1 MTEPVLLLPG
11 LASDARV
18 FFHQLVTLSLSRPV
32 TVLPLVGA
40 LVEDMSLAV
49 LKAAPAC
56 FALAG
61 QGLGGTVALEVVR
74 RAPGRVTR
82 MILISTDPSSETP
95 QAAAA
100 REARM
105 IQARAGRLREAIQG
119 EVPPVCPFRR
129 TVAGRCAGG
138 VGRHGAGAGRG
149 CLHRA
154 VAGNSAPPGP
164 PEDPAAVP
172 CACPDHRRRGGSNRS
187 APPAGFHGRA
197 YAKGQLPQDRR
208 RRAPSD
214 AGKSRCRVQG
224 DGRLSGQ
231 ATDAALISWQRRS
244 GACPWPG
251 GAPNSRQ

>member
-18 FFHQLVTLSLSRPV
+18 FFHQLVNLSLSRPV

-49 LKAAPAC
+49 LKDAPAR

-61 QGLGGTVALEVVR
+61 LGPGGTVALDVVR

-105 IQARAGRLREAIQG
+105 IQARAGRLREAIRG
-119 EVPPVCPFRR
+119 EVPPSALFDGSSRADVLEVLADMARVLGADAFIAQSRAIQRR
-129 TVAGRCAGG
+129 
-138 VGRHGAGAGRG
+138 
-149 CLHRA
+149 
-154 VAGNSAPPGP
+154 
-164 PEDPAAVP
+164 
-172 CACPDHRRRGGSNRS
+172 PDHQKTLRRFLAPALIIGG
-187 APPAGFHGRA
+187 AADPIVPPRRQDFTAELMPKGRFLRIA
-197 YAKGQLPQDRR
+197 
-208 RRAPSD
+208 D
-214 AGKSRCRVQG
+214 AGHLPTLESP
-224 DGRLSGQ
+224 
-231 ATDAALISWQRRS
+231 DAVSEAMDAFLDEPLML
-244 GACPWPG
+244 C
-251 GAPNSRQ
+251 